1 MIEFLLF
8 FAMMWMVAVI
18 FLIAI
23 LKEDDD
29 A

>member
-8 FAMMWMVAVI
+8 FGMMWTVAVI

-29 A
+29 G